1 MESKEWGQLMVCLGG
16 QISGKP
22 PEDFEEN
29 GLSRATPWKVEPVF
43 RMDLF
48 FGHVDSK
55 EFRGLL

>member
-1 MESKEWGQLMVCLGG
+1 MESKEWGQLMVCLGC

-29 GLSRATPWKVEPVF
+29 GLSRAMAWEVEPVS

-48 FGHVDSK
+48 LGHVDSK
-55 EFRGLL
+55 EFGGLL